1 MSSGFRTT
9 KLQRVDAPRR
19 LSASFAQSSV
29 DGSSREK
36 MRSSASALYAL
47 APVSAHGGSA
57 FSRGPR
63 AVGKRTS

>member
-19 LSASFAQSSV
+19 LFASFAQSSV

-36 MRSSASALYAL
+36 MRSGASALYAL
-47 APVSAHGGSA
+47 ARLFAWGSA

-63 AVGKRTS
+63 AVDGFF